1 MTNTGTP
8 MSTGNSVVNDVA
20 ETSSSATTATTNSFL
35 SSVLEQEHM
44 TSQFFFNEIWQQ
56 KPHLFRANNNDDNG
70 ATTATPERHNI
81 MMVNGGWNALLD
93 LLEQTSFKDES
104 YFLAEPPLILKESL
118 QVNRIDQKDKYNKD
132 LFAMYLDG
140 CSHIQ
145 NHADLLSPEIALLC
159 QRIQQDF
166 PNVYANTY
174 LTPPNSQT
182 FLPHADDRDV
192 FVIQLY
198 GQKRWSVYER
208 VPIEYPYGHEQVGKD
223 GLEVPSFVLDGPKSI
238 DSTLRVG
245 DILYIPRGHV
255 HEARC
260 SSDDMS
266 FHVTIA
272 IPTFDW
278 TVAGM
283 MAQATH
289 SILTSSPELR
299 KSLLPLAS
307 IGLTPQEQRDY
318 AQKQI
323 NAAIQRLQEQ
333 VTVDALFNNL
343 QARVERHQQRSTP
356 IRQAQIEQIPLR
368 KPTINLD
375 TKIRWVSTTT
385 TFASSNNRPS
395 PLFIREDVKNVLMSI
410 ERKLEEIESTNSVYQ
425 ISQLCSLIDDE
436 DPNKSMVCDL
446 TLISWVVQC
455 IRSGQME
462 VVVV

>member
-1 MTNTGTP
+1 MTSPP
-8 MSTGNSVVNDVA
+8 MSTTLNSPPATNNRDA
-20 ETSSSATTATTNSFL
+20 ESSATTSNSFL

-44 TSQFFFNEIWQQ
+44 SSQFFFNEIWQR
-56 KPHLFRANNNDDNG
+56 KPHLFRSNNNPSVDG
-70 ATTATPERHNI
+70 ASTPEHHI
-81 MMVNGGWNALLD
+81 VNGWNALLD

-104 YFLAEPPLILKESL
+104 FFLAEPPLILKESL
-118 QVNRIDQKDKYNKD
+118 QVHRQDQNEKYGKD

-145 NHADLLSPEIALLC
+145 NHADLLSPELARLC
-159 QRIQQDF
+159 QKIQQDF

-192 FVIQLY
+192 FVIQLC
-198 GQKRWSVYER
+198 GQKRWSVYEQ

-223 GLEVPSFVLDGPKSI
+223 GLEVPSYVLDGPKSI

-307 IGLTPQEQRDY
+307 LGLTPQEQRDH

-323 NAAIQRLQEQ
+323 AAAIQRLQEQ

-356 IRQAQIEQIPLR
+356 IRQAQIEQGPLR
-368 KPTINLD
+368 NPTINLN
-375 TKIRWVSTTT
+375 TKIRWVSTT
-385 TFASSNNRPS
+385 ASRP
-395 PLFIREDVKNVLMSI
+395 PILIRDDVKDALRSI
-410 ERKLEEIESTNSVYQ
+410 ERHLEGEPTNSVYQ
-425 ISQLCSLIDDE
+425 ISQLCSLIDTGD

-455 IRSGQME
+455 IRVGQME
-462 VVVV
+462 VVNT